1 MVADV
6 DAISIKA
13 SVWNTA
19 KARTKKPK
27 KKRSTNGV
35 TARENWLGYN

>member
-27 KKRSTNGV
+27 KRGAPMELLQGKTG
-35 TARENWLGYN
+35 